1 MLFEKIITLNYRLNM
16 KSVIFIAA
24 DVLLVIIAILLIYF
38 FIFDKPTHKIQYV
51 QCDTVSSDDSN
62 TNYCIAQAS
71 FVPKIYNL
79 SKSVATS
86 GQFLYMENTILGK
99 LTLKFGCMGTKGPGS
114 EYNKYNVIRFY
125 LAGDISPQSARELQ
139 LELIK
144 DLKATQDF
152 SNIVEINPPKVV
164 PLAL

>member
-1 MLFEKIITLNYRLNM
+1 MLFEKVITLNYRLNK
-16 KSVIFIAA
+16 KSVLFIAA

-51 QCDTVSSDDSN
+51 QCDTVSAGDAN
-62 TNYCIAQAS
+62 TNYYIAQAS

-86 GQFLYMENTILGK
+86 GQFNYETDTILGK
-99 LTLKFGCMGTKGPGS
+99 LSQKIGCMGIRGS
-114 EYNKYNVIRFY
+114 SGISSKYNVIRFY

-144 DLKATQDF
+144 DLKATHDF
-152 SNIVEINPPKVV
+152 SKIVEINPPKVV
-164 PLAL
+164 PLVV

>member
-1 MLFEKIITLNYRLNM
+1 MLFEKIITLNHRLNM
-16 KSVIFIAA
+16 KSVLFIAA

-62 TNYCIAQAS
+62 TNYYIAQAS

-86 GQFLYMENTILGK
+86 GQFLYKDNTILGK
-99 LTLKFGCMGTKGPGS
+99 LILKFGCMGTQGPGS

-144 DLKATQDF
+144 DLKATHDF
-152 SNIVEINPPKVV
+152 NNIVEINPPKLVSS
-164 PLAL
+164 AL